1 MIKIKIKKM
10 KMIKDLERV
19 SLYLERPARCR
30 VATGSISRV
39 LLAPGSISRVL
50 SATGSLSRVLFIG
63 VLLFVL
69 FIGVYIGILYIR
81 IMYIRIMYIRI
92 LYIRCR
98 QHVAHIFFW
107 HQAACRAYP

>member
-1 MIKIKIKKM
+1 MIKIKKM

-30 VATGSISRV
+30 VATGSM
-39 LLAPGSISRVL
+39 
-50 SATGSLSRVLFIG
+50 SRVLFIG

-81 IMYIRIMYIRI
+81 IMYILIMYIRI
-92 LYIRCR
+92 MYIRCR
-98 QHVAHIFFW
+98 QHVARIFFW